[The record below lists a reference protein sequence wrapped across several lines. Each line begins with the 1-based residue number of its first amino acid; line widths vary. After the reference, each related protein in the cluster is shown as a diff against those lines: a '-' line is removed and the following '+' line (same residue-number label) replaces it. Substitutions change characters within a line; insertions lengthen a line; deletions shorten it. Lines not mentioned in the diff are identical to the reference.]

1 MLEKV
6 RVSANGKGL
15 RSFGDAHLTCLKV
28 TDALQIE
35 CVCVF
40 FF

>member
-15 RSFGDAHLTCLKV
+15 SFGDAHLTCLKV

-35 CVCVF
+35 CVCF